1 MTVTPPVP
9 PLPRLSLG
17 VTGHRDGNAAFGA
30 NRAAVAGALGLVFDR
45 IEAVLAEFPGE
56 LAPTRL
62 HSLLADGVDQV
73 AATDALARGWELV
86 APLPFG
92 RALNAAINAH
102 PASVE
107 DAAAL
112 AAGRK
117 AADPAVQARADAI
130 LAFEGQARLFE
141 LADQDETVAALH
153 QAMIAAPADI
163 ARAQAFAA
171 HSSGQAALAARVMIE
186 QADLIVGV
194 WDGEVH
200 NLEGGTGH
208 TIAAALALGT
218 PVLLIDP
225 ARCDHWSIAHTPEA
239 LAHHALADGQD
250 TNLLTAIVRAA
261 LWADDENPASGIEL
275 LQGEKWRARS
285 SPMWLGYRA
294 IEMVFGGGRIQPGR
308 LIQTYERPD
317 AIAGGSG
324 AKLLAAANAIPG
336 TDPGMVTGIAQ
347 SILPQF
353 AWADGISAWLSDA
366 YRSGMV
372 GNFLLSALAILAGLS
387 YQPLGF
393 DDHKWVFAG
402 FEFLLLGQIVLVTWY
417 GARQDWHSRW
427 FDTRRVAEY
436 LRHAPML
443 MLLGVARPPARWPR
457 GKGSNWPEYHARH
470 SLRALGLPCARLTRD
485 YLRAALDTV
494 LEDHVL
500 GQRDYHRGKA
510 HRLETV
516 HLRLDRAAGR
526 LFVAAIVSVSIYLAI
541 EGGAALGLLPHGLP
555 HAVSKLFTFLGVAFP
570 TLGASIAA
578 IRYFGDFERF
588 AAISEV
594 TAEKLDAIAH
604 RIRLLLDGPADA
616 IDYAAVAELAHAIDE
631 VTVTEIENWQ
641 SVFGGKH
648 IALPA

>member
-1 MTVTPPVP
+1 MTVAPPVP

-17 VTGHRDGNAAFGA
+17 VTGHRDGNIAFSA
-30 NRAAVAGALGLVFDR
+30 NRAAVATALGLVFDR
-45 IEAVLAEFPGE
+45 IEAVLADFPGE

-73 AATDALARGWELV
+73 AAQDALGRGWELV

-92 RALNAAINAH
+92 RALNAAINSN
-102 PASVE
+102 PANVE
-107 DAAAL
+107 DAEAL

-130 LAFEGQARLFE
+130 LELKGQAKLFE
-141 LADQDETVAALH
+141 LCDQDATIAALH
-153 QAMIAAPADI
+153 RAMLAAPGDI

-171 HSSGQAALAARVMIE
+171 HSSEQAALAARVMIE
-186 QADLIVGV
+186 QSDLLIGV
-194 WDGEVH
+194 WDGKVH

-208 TIAAALALGT
+208 TIATALALGT
-218 PVLLIDP
+218 PVLMIDP
-225 ARCDHWSIAHTPEA
+225 ARADHWSIAHTPEA

-250 TNLLTAIVRAA
+250 TTLLAAIVRGA
-261 LWADDENPASGIEL
+261 LWADDEEPVAGTEL

-285 SPMWLGYRA
+285 SPMWLGYRG
-294 IEMVFGGGRIQPGR
+294 IEMVFGGGRIQPR
-308 LIQTYERPD
+308 KLIQTYERPD
-317 AIAGGSG
+317 AIAAGSG
-324 AKLLAAANAIPG
+324 AKLLGTMAAIEG
-336 TDPGMVTGIAQ
+336 TDRKLVEGIAQ

-372 GNFLLSALAILAGLS
+372 GNFLLAALAILAGLA

-393 DDHKWVFAG
+393 DEHKWLFAG

-443 MLLGVARPPARWPR
+443 MLIGVARPPARWPR
-457 GKGSNWPEYHARH
+457 GKGANWPEYHARH
-470 SLRALGLPCARLTRD
+470 SLRALGLPRARMTRA
-485 YLRAALDTV
+485 YLRAALETV
-494 LEDHVL
+494 LEDHVI
-500 GQRDYHRGKA
+500 GQRDYHRAKA

-516 HLRLDRAAGR
+516 HSRLDKAAER

-541 EGGAALGLLPHGLP
+541 EAGATLGLVAPGLP
-555 HAVSKLFTFLGVAFP
+555 YSVSKLFTFLGVAFP

-594 TAEKLDAIAH
+594 TAEKLDAIAL
-604 RIRLLLDGPADA
+604 RIRLLLDGTEDA
-616 IDYAAVAELAHAIDE
+616 VDYGAVAELAHAIDE

-641 SVFGGKH
+641 AVFGGKH